1 MNRRRLIWL
10 LALPP
15 LGFAGVWLLYPSV
28 RTPKGAYSRLT
39 NGVNRGR
46 EEEVF
51 ACIEI
56 AAQHAA
62 FTIHKYHSAALKR
75 IDEAY
80 PIENRDNERRRFVEL
95 ASLTPGAGVFKWY
108 ARRFEWLE
116 QLRKD
121 MSGVAHVEVNGERAT
136 VETVRGTRYA
146 FRQSEDGM
154 WGLTLFTAR
163 LVADA
168 EKAARDYSLVDA
180 AATDYQRANL
190 PH

>member
-1 MNRRRLIWL
+1 MKRRYLLAL

-15 LGFAGVWLLYPSV
+15 LGVAGAWLSYPSV

-46 EEEVF
+46 AEDVF
-51 ACIEI
+51 PCLEL

-80 PIENRDNERRRFVEL
+80 PMDNRDNERRRFVEV
-95 ASLTPGAGVFKWY
+95 ASLKPGPGVFEWY
-108 ARRFEWLE
+108 ARRLEWFE

-121 MSGVAHVEVNGERAT
+121 MSGVARVEVSGERAT
-136 VETVRGTRYA
+136 IETVRGTRYA
-146 FRQSEDGM
+146 FRQSEDGT

-180 AATDYQRANL
+180 AALDYQRANL
-190 PH
+190 PQ